1 MADQARRRQA
11 PSGAMF
17 EVIAAADGWPL
28 RVASWAA
35 RGEVRGTAILVHGR
49 REFIEKYYETVA
61 DLLDRGYAVVTM
73 DWRGQGLSGRLLA
86 DRQKGHIT
94 SFDTFVSDLSC
105 LVRWAM
111 ARFSGPYLLIGHSM
125 GGHVVMR
132 YLGEQPANI
141 AAAVVVAPM
150 TAISFYPLPEAV
162 ARLMT
167 QAACGLGFAERYAPV
182 QGPYSPAA
190 RRAEAGLL
198 TSDLDRLE
206 DEIVACEAYPDLALG
221 GITYGWLQAALY
233 SIDILRSP
241 NYAEAISVPMLA
253 ITAGCDRVVKN
264 RDTRR
269 FIRRLQQGRLIDIP
283 DARHEIFKERD
294 DLRAWLWAAF
304 DGFTAKAV
312 K

>member
-1 MADQARRRQA
+1 MADLARRRQVPA
-11 PSGAMF
+11 GVAF
-17 EVIAAADGWPL
+17 EMIAAADGWPL
-28 RVASWAA
+28 RVASWPGSEA
-35 RGEVRGTAILVHGR
+35 GRGTAILLHGR

-61 DLLDRGYAVVTM
+61 DLQDRGYAVVTM
-73 DWRGQGLSGRLLA
+73 DWRGQGLSGRLLT
-86 DRQKGHIT
+86 DRQKGHIA
-94 SFDTFVSDLSC
+94 SFDTFVADLKC

-111 ARFSGPYLLIGHSM
+111 ARGAGPYLLVGHSM
-125 GGHVVMR
+125 GGHVVLR
-132 YLGEQPANI
+132 YLGEQPADI

-150 TAISFYPLPEAV
+150 TGISFAPLPEGA
-162 ARLMT
+162 ARLIT
-167 QAACGLGFAERYAPV
+167 QTACGLGFAERYAPA

-206 DEIVACEAYPDLALG
+206 DEIVACAANPDLALG
-221 GITYGWLQAALY
+221 GITYGWLQAALC
-233 SIDILRSP
+233 SIDVLRSP
-241 NYAEAISVPMLA
+241 GFAEAISTPLLA
-253 ITAGCDRVVKN
+253 ITAGQDRVVKN

-269 FIRRLQQGRLIDIP
+269 FIKRLGQGRLIDIL

-304 DGFTAKAV
+304 DGFTVKAL